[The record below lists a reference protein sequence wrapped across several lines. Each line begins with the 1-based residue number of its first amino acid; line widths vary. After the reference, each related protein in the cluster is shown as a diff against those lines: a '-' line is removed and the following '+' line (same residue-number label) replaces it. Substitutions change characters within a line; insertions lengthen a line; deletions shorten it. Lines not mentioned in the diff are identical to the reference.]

1 MTERRYGE
9 REVREIF
16 ARAAEAGAEA
26 SGGPARAHGLT
37 LRELQDMGLE
47 AGLGPE
53 HVARAA
59 AALDAG
65 TEVLPR
71 RRWMGLPVAV
81 GRIVPLPREL
91 TDREWA
97 FLVSELRLTFDARGH
112 DWSRPDRREWSDDN
126 LHAVIE
132 DAPTGP
138 RLRLGVHKRESVDW
152 ALIGVGPLAG
162 ALGLVGLA
170 LATGSAWETLLIPAP
185 LGLAGAAVIAYNV
198 GGLPRWANQHERR
211 MAHIAEWTRD
221 LLADP
226 LDAEEREPDE
236 GEDETRA
243 DETLRVASG

>member
-26 SGGPARAHGLT
+26 SGGSARAHGLT

-81 GRIVPLPREL
+81 GRIVPLPQEL

-138 RLRLGVHKRESVDW
+138 RLHLGTHKRESVDW
-152 ALIGVGPLAG
+152 AFVGVGPLG
-162 ALGLVGLA
+162 VGFAFAVLA
-170 LATGSAWETLLIPAP
+170 LAAGGSAEALLVPAMM
-185 LGLAGAAVIAYNV
+185 GLAGAGMSAYHV
-198 GGLPRWANQHERR
+198 AGLPRWANQHERR
-211 MAHIAEWTRD
+211 MAHIAEWTRN
-221 LLADP
+221 LLSAP
-226 LDAEEREPDE
+226 LDAEGRNPNGD
-236 GEDETRA
+236 EDETRM
-243 DETLRVASG
+243 DEARRVASG

>member
-26 SGGPARAHGLT
+26 SGGSARAHGLT

-81 GRIVPLPREL
+81 GRIVPL
-91 TDREWA
+91 
-97 FLVSELRLTFDARGH
+97 
-112 DWSRPDRREWSDDN
+112 
-126 LHAVIE
+126 E
-132 DAPTGP
+132 DSPTGP
-138 RLRLGVHKRESVDW
+138 RLHLGTHKRESVDW
-152 ALIGVGPLAG
+152 AFVGVGPLG
-162 ALGLVGLA
+162 VGFAFAVLA
-170 LATGSAWETLLIPAP
+170 LAAGGSAEALLVPAMM
-185 LGLAGAAVIAYNV
+185 GLAGAGMIAYHV
-198 GGLPRWANQHERR
+198 AGLPRWANQHERR
-211 MAHIAEWTRD
+211 MAHIAEWTRN
-221 LLADP
+221 LLSAP
-226 LDAEEREPDE
+226 LDAEGRNPNGD
-236 GEDETRA
+236 EDETRM
-243 DETLRVASG
+243 DEARRVASG

>member
-26 SGGPARAHGLT
+26 SGGPARTHGLT

-138 RLRLGVHKRESVDW
+138 RLRLGVHKREAIDW
-152 ALIGVGPLAG
+152 ALMGVGLLAG

-198 GGLPRWANQHERR
+198 VGLPRWANQHERR
-211 MAHIAEWTRD
+211 MAHIAEWTRN
-221 LLADP
+221 LLSAP
-226 LDAEEREPDE
+226 LDAEGRNPNGD
-236 GEDETRA
+236 EDETRM
-243 DETLRVASG
+243 DEARRVASG

>member
-26 SGGPARAHGLT
+26 SGGSARAHGLT

-81 GRIVPLPREL
+81 GRIVPLPQEL

-138 RLRLGVHKRESVDW
+138 RLRLGIHRRESVDW

-162 ALGLVGLA
+162 AGM
-170 LATGSAWETLLIPAP
+170 SAYHVA
-185 LGLAGAAVIAYNV
+185 
-198 GGLPRWANQHERR
+198 GLPRWANQHERR
-211 MAHIAEWTRD
+211 MAHIAEWTRN
-221 LLADP
+221 LLSAP
-226 LDAEEREPDE
+226 LDAEGRNPNGD
-236 GEDETRA
+236 EDETRM
-243 DETLRVASG
+243 DEARRVASG

>member
-37 LRELQDMGLE
+37 LRELQDLGLE

-97 FLVSELRLTFDARGH
+97 FLVSELKLTFDAQGYARSG
-112 DWSRPDRREWSDDN
+112 PDGREWSDGN

-132 DAPTGP
+132 DSPTGP
-138 RLRLGVHKRESVDW
+138 RLRLGVHRRESVDL
-152 ALIGVGPLAG
+152 ALSGAFPLVA
-162 ALGLVGLA
+162 AFGLAGLA
-170 LATGSAWETLLIPAP
+170 LATGSTWETLLIPAT
-185 LGLAGAAVIAYNV
+185 LGLTGAGIIAYHV
-198 GGLPRWANQHERR
+198 AGLPRWANQHERR
-211 MAHIAEWTRD
+211 MAHIAEWMRN
-221 LLADP
+221 LLSPP
-226 LDAEEREPDE
+226 LDTE
-236 GEDETRA
+236 GRDPNGDEDETRM
-243 DETLRVASG
+243 DEARRVASG